1 MAQTDRRNLLK
12 RRLAPVATL
21 FTLLAGTALA
31 APPGSLPF
39 GVYDPG
45 GTFSDD
51 TDVQIEHLFLPWED
65 VFLPSLLQADE
76 YAKERNR
83 AILVTVEPWTWT
95 RSERNTA
102 TVLTNGIFSG
112 EYDANIRAICD
123 TLAQFE
129 SPVTIRWAQEME
141 DRSGQFI
148 WAQWE
153 PETYVNAYQ
162 RVVDT
167 CRQSSENF
175 DFMWSPLGY
184 EILDEY
190 FPGEDY
196 VDVIGLSVFGLQL
209 WEQQIL
215 GGAQSFREILT
226 PRYERALE
234 FDLPIV
240 VAELGYVGD
249 NAYVEQWEQDVRQD
263 IADFPELQAV
273 IYFNQQEVYPWPDD
287 FGLPDWRVPNRI
299 LDQVQ
304 AELSD

>member
-1 MAQTDRRNLLK
+1 MAQTDRQPNK
-12 RRLAPVATL
+12 RGLAP
-21 FTLLAGTALA
+21 LACLCTFIAGSVLA
-31 APPGSLPF
+31 APPGTLPF

-45 GTFSDD
+45 GNFSDD
-51 TDVQIEHLFLPWED
+51 PDVQIEHLFLPWED

-76 YAKERNR
+76 YAKDRNR
-83 AILVTVEPWTWT
+83 AVLVTVEPWTWT

-112 EYDANIRAICD
+112 EYDPNIRAICD

-141 DRSGQFI
+141 DQSGQFI

-153 PETYVNAYQ
+153 PETYVDAYR
-162 RVVDT
+162 RVVDI
-167 CRQSSENF
+167 CRESSEDF

-184 EILDEY
+184 ESLDEY

-196 VDVIGLSVFGLQL
+196 VDVIGLSVFGLQP
-209 WEQQIL
+209 WEQQVL

-249 NAYVEQWEQDVRQD
+249 STYVDEWEQDVRQD

-287 FGLPDWRVPNRI
+287 FGLPDWRVPNRV
-299 LDQVQ
+299 LDRVQ